1 MPLTFVLTANCC
13 FGLGCPFPFLP
24 LPFMISCVLT
34 DVALVP
40 LDMVVFGPELAMM
53 EDGLRMEGLEVAEGE
68 GIGGLRFAGSM
79 MDCGALNSD
88 WDSSEGESQ
97 VVAKVQLAEG

>member
-1 MPLTFVLTANCC
+1 
-13 FGLGCPFPFLP
+13 
-24 LPFMISCVLT
+24 MISRVLA

-40 LDMVVFGPELAMM
+40 LDTVFFSPELAMM

-68 GIGGLRFAGSM
+68 GIGGSRFAGSV
-79 MDCGALNSD
+79 MDCGASNSD
-88 WDSSEGESQ
+88 WDLSEGESQ